1 MSDLIEEIKED
12 VRFDQLI
19 KFFRTYANYIISAV
33 LVGLIFSASYIFW
46 QHSKEKQQQVMATR
60 FDQALQESMNGHN
73 KQAMALL
80 TALEQSASSGYKTLV
95 AFRRSMLESNSSEE
109 IVRIYTEIMH
119 DSKIEPKFREL
130 ATVLWGYETIDSEGE
145 AHLREK
151 LEPIAQ
157 SKSPWMNSAS
167 ELLAFLDIRTGKTG
181 AAIQRLKTLNDDEN
195 VVSGIRARAFAL
207 LEQLGG

>member
-109 IVRIYTEIMH
+109 KVRI
-119 DSKIEPKFREL
+119 
-130 ATVLWGYETIDSEGE
+130 
-145 AHLREK
+145 
-151 LEPIAQ
+151 
-157 SKSPWMNSAS
+157 
-167 ELLAFLDIRTGKTG
+167 
-181 AAIQRLKTLNDDEN
+181 
-195 VVSGIRARAFAL
+195 
-207 LEQLGG
+207 